1 MYYVFNAY
9 RPENL
14 DPDLSVQSLKS
25 IEISS
30 GLKFSGIINNSNL
43 GAETSRETVLSSVEK
58 AKKFASLSEVP
69 LVMTTAFEQ
78 NATKNM
84 VIIKDIT
91 KKIF

>member
-1 MYYVFNAY
+1 M
-9 RPENL
+9 
-14 DPDLSVQSLKS
+14 
-25 IEISS
+25 
-30 GLKFSGIINNSNL
+30 
-43 GAETSRETVLSSVEK
+43 SSVEK